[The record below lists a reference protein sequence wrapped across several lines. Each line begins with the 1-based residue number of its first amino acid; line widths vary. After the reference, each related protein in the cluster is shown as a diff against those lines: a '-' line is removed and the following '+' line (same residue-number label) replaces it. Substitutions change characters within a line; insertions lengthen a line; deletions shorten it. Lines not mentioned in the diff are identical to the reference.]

1 MNKELLKR
9 IMIRNA
15 LFWMMAMMLPVVVM
29 VVLDLFELHTPARV
43 ALVSG
48 LSLIVPFILSH
59 LFLGR
64 ELGRLIPE
72 AKDQA

>member
-15 LFWMMAMMLPVVVM
+15 IFWMMAILLPVTVM
-29 VVLDLFELHTPARV
+29 IVLDLIDLHTPARV
-43 ALVSG
+43 AFVSG
-48 LSLIVPFILSH
+48 LSLIVPFMLSN
-59 LFLGR
+59 LFLGW

-72 AKDQA
+72 AKDPA

>member
-15 LFWMMAMMLPVVVM
+15 IFWMMAILLPVTVM
-29 VVLDLFELHTPARV
+29 IVLDLIDLHTPARV
-43 ALVSG
+43 AFVSG
-48 LSLIVPFILSH
+48 LSLIVPFMLSN

>member
-1 MNKELLKR
+1 MDKELLKR

-15 LFWMMAMMLPVVVM
+15 IFWMMAILLPVTVM
-29 VVLDLFELHTPARV
+29 IVLDLIDLHTPARV
-43 ALVSG
+43 AFVSG
-48 LSLIVPFILSH
+48 LSLIVPFMLSN